1 MTTPEP
7 PASVVVG
14 GRHGP
19 FTRLYNWMLRVSRH
33 RHARFWLG
41 TVSFAESSF
50 FPIPPDVMLA
60 PMTLARPAHWWRLA
74 LLTTVTS
81 VLGGL
86 LGYVIGV
93 GMMEAAMPWVEAAG
107 YRPAY
112 DQAAA
117 WFAAWGFWAIF
128 LAGFTPIPFKVFTIA
143 AGSVGLALPVFIIG
157 ALVGR
162 GMRFTAVAGTI
173 RLLGPAATPWL
184 ERHLERIGWL
194 LVLATVVAALVYG
207 LHG

>member
-1 MTTPEP
+1 MSEDPLVLETDRPRIGIFRR
-7 PASVVVG
+7 V
-14 GRHGP
+14 
-19 FTRLYNWMLRVSRH
+19 YDWMLQASRH
-33 RHARFWLG
+33 RRAPFWLG
-41 TVSFAESSF
+41 AVSFAESSF

-60 PMTLARPAHWWRLA
+60 PMTLAQPQRWWQLA

-86 LGYVIGV
+86 LGYAIGL
-93 GMMEAAMPWVEAAG
+93 GMMEAARPWLETAG
-107 YRPAY
+107 YMHGFE
-112 DQAAA
+112 QATA
-117 WFAAWGFWAIF
+117 WFSEWGFWAMF

-143 AGSVGLALPVFIIG
+143 AGSVSMALPVFVLG

-162 GMRFTAVAGTI
+162 GLRFGLVAGLV

-194 LVLATVVAALVYG
+194 MVAATVAVALVVA
-207 LHG
+207 LR